1 MHFKSL
7 KNFAWDFD
15 KMNKIVWKK
24 PNVKL
29 TYLKSMQYKD
39 EDANTNQEEG
49 GWIKQQS

>member
-7 KNFAWDFD
+7 KSFAWDSD

-29 TYLKSMQYKD
+29 AYLKSMQYKD
-39 EDANTNQEEG
+39 EDANTTREEG